1 MADLA
6 TIPGFYGR
14 QQELEHLTATWEQVA
29 GGGGPRMAIILGES
43 GVGKSRLVQAFYQWL
58 ASHERW
64 DPPEWNYWP
73 DDFGNLA
80 GQLRVNPHLE
90 GHEPQGPPKFFWL
103 GVRWQDPGERNVEE
117 RICPLPEAA
126 RILETHV
133 EVARRFSDDWAQLL
147 LRKLQDEVTAK
158 GLWKPFAEEALGKLV
173 PFAGLFLKV
182 GEHAWQAL
190 REQRD
195 PTSAGELGREKL
207 EDAGD
212 HLLSLFEGVFGG
224 LGKQGVALPTV
235 FWLDDAHFM
244 DPLTASFLG
253 RLWQAAEA
261 QRWPLFLVVT
271 HWLREW
277 RELRRLAPEQRERSL
292 ARFEGRERVEIF
304 ELGNAGNAELAAY
317 LASQLPGLTREQ
329 EQLLLAKAGGNFL
342 TMVENV
348 GLLKRQPRYFQDRDL
363 AKPLTDQGVQ
373 AVKDWEP
380 ERSRRIKQRFDELDE
395 KIQDLLAWSSRLGSR
410 FFEEVLVT
418 FARDQGREEGE
429 VRELLG
435 MCEDPLVIL
444 GRPAPVLWEFR
455 DRAWFEVARSYFAK
469 FHEATVAA
477 ALDEALRSV
486 LVAWVDRAFDE
497 KAEPLLPGGL
507 PQPPSD
513 AVTAL
518 PAAARLELLDLAS
531 RVLPRDVSAPH
542 GQAGVRARALY
553 LWELSESRLWEKV
566 LEVARFAEALDWA
579 GIPEEVL
586 GLQFRGQLASICET
600 AGALAAASG
609 ILQDLAARLRR
620 ALSSQPNPATLRWL
634 SGVLGELGD
643 VGAAQGD
650 WGKARGFYEESLG
663 MRRDL
668 AQRLG
673 TPESLRDVSVSL
685 ERLGDVARAQG
696 DLPKAR
702 SIYEESLWMR
712 RDLAQRLGTPERL
725 RDLAV
730 SLYKLGVTAKMQG
743 NLEEAARWYRE
754 ALDILRSLAARL
766 GTPQALEEARE
777 LEEELEG
784 VLAMLGEKR

>member
-1 MADLA
+1 MAERA

-14 QQELEHLTATWEQVA
+14 QQELERLTATWEQVA
-29 GGGGPRMAIILGES
+29 GEGGPRMAIILGES

-58 ASHERW
+58 ASHEQW

-133 EVARRFSDDWAQLL
+133 EVARRFSNDWAQLL
-147 LRKLQDEVTAK
+147 LGELRRAVTLEDITDE
-158 GLWKPFAEEALGKLV
+158 LLGTIV
-173 PFAGLFLKV
+173 PFGGLFGKF
-182 GEHAWQAL
+182 ARRSFKAL

-207 EDAGD
+207 EDAAD

-224 LGKQGVALPTV
+224 WGKQGVALPTV

-277 RELRRLAPEQRERSL
+277 RELRRLAPEQRQRTL
-292 ARFEGRERVEIF
+292 ACFEGRQGVEIL
-304 ELGNAGNAELAAY
+304 ELKNAHDAELAAY

-329 EQLLLAKAGGNFL
+329 EQLLLDKAGGSFL

-348 GLLKRQPRYFQDRDL
+348 GLLKRQPRYFEDRDL

-418 FARDQGREEGE
+418 FARGQGREEAE

-469 FHEATVAA
+469 
-477 ALDEALRSV
+477 
-486 LVAWVDRAFDE
+486 
-497 KAEPLLPGGL
+497 
-507 PQPPSD
+507 
-513 AVTAL
+513 
-518 PAAARLELLDLAS
+518 
-531 RVLPRDVSAPH
+531 
-542 GQAGVRARALY
+542 
-553 LWELSESRLWEKV
+553 
-566 LEVARFAEALDWA
+566 
-579 GIPEEVL
+579 
-586 GLQFRGQLASICET
+586 
-600 AGALAAASG
+600 
-609 ILQDLAARLRR
+609 
-620 ALSSQPNPATLRWL
+620 
-634 SGVLGELGD
+634 GD
-643 VGAAQGD
+643 
-650 WGKARGFYEESLG
+650 
-663 MRRDL
+663 
-668 AQRLG
+668 
-673 TPESLRDVSVSL
+673 
-685 ERLGDVARAQG
+685 
-696 DLPKAR
+696 
-702 SIYEESLWMR
+702 
-712 RDLAQRLGTPERL
+712 
-725 RDLAV
+725 
-730 SLYKLGVTAKMQG
+730 
-743 NLEEAARWYRE
+743 
-754 ALDILRSLAARL
+754 
-766 GTPQALEEARE
+766 
-777 LEEELEG
+777 
-784 VLAMLGEKR
+784 